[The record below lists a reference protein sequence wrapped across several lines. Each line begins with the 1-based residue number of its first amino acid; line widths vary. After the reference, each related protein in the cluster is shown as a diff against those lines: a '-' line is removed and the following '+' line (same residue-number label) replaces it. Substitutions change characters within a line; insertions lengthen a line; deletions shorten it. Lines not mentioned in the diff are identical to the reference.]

1 MDNRNG
7 SEKALNINKPYN
19 PASGDTKQ
27 MPFVTGGFDSLNARN
42 TYYKNGGANG
52 GSPSQYN
59 KNDRTLTG
67 DAPLFSRD
75 KNTSRESAKKSETR
89 YAGGAP
95 RENMRRENTKVVDA
109 PHKSG
114 GNNYS
119 GSPSNK
125 NGRKNEDRKPPKKK
139 KEHKGLTRFGIIFCS
154 ILLIGIVSVST
165 VGLYV
170 LKNTSDF
177 VNGDVAIDLD
187 EYKANQSQT
196 TIMYTL
202 DDDGNEIELI
212 RLHGE
217 ENRIW
222 VNLDEMPEN
231 LQNAF
236 IAIEDERFK
245 KHSGVDWR
253 RIISVMIVPENAGQ
267 GGSTITQQLIK
278 NLTGER
284 EVTYIRKFREIRN
297 ALNLEK
303 HYSKETILE
312 AYLNTLYLDAGC
324 YGVQTAS
331 EHYFGKNVSELNLA
345 ECACLAAITKAPRD
359 YDPIIN
365 PDNNEKRRNLC
376 LDKMYELGFIT
387 KEEYDEAKDYHIVF
401 TTDDDYVP
409 KEDDNDKENVN
420 SDGMID
426 VNENNAGGQEVQSYY
441 IDYVID
447 KVIDDLMK
455 TRSYSYNDAW
465 RLVYYG
471 GLKIHIA
478 VDLDIQHKLEDIYYN
493 RKGFP
498 NAKNSFG
505 ELVQSCMVI
514 MDYTGRVLGIV
525 GQAGP
530 KEGARSLDIATDS
543 KRSPGSSIKP
553 LSIYSLAIDSD
564 MYTWSY
570 PKVQNYGIML
580 NGERWPQNFGGDNGS
595 PYSYETIQ
603 RALAPSHNTVPAQI
617 LKKMGIDRSYE
628 WLTENMKMSI
638 DEDEKTYSSLAV
650 GGMAHGVYAIEMCA
664 AYTTFGTGGVYYEP
678 YCYYTVTNS
687 SNSVV
692 YLTHND
698 SGEQVMDEGTADV
711 MNKLLQTVTTDYD
724 GTGRNYRVTGFDMYA
739 KTGTTSDEKDRWFIG
754 ATPYYV
760 CAAWMGYSKHAEE
773 LDFTTNYCG
782 QLYQR
787 IMNDIHKNLPSKS
800 FEFSDDLVKMSYC
813 TRTGKIASSA
823 CPKAVGWYKA
833 DSIPPTCTSCGGS
846 SYQGGGGNS
855 GGSRHDN
862 GSTTKPDSTTRQ
874 SSTTGQS
881 QTTAAPAAQ
890 NRQDKNQDANNG
902 GD

>member
-1 MDNRNG
+1 MDDSNGGNRIPHNTNNNYNKSKQVGGRRPANSDAQSAPGKTDNERFNGKILFGENETGSNTAGSNPNRTGANSDRAYLNRNRAD
-7 SEKALNINKPYN
+7 SFNNAKLN
-19 PASGDTKQ
+19 PARTGSGAESSTVGRAKTPNESHDES
-27 MPFVTGGFDSLNARN
+27 G
-42 TYYKNGGANG
+42 NG
-52 GSPSQYN
+52 
-59 KNDRTLTG
+59 
-67 DAPLFSRD
+67 
-75 KNTSRESAKKSETR
+75 
-89 YAGGAP
+89 
-95 RENMRRENTKVVDA
+95 
-109 PHKSG
+109 HKS
-114 GNNYS
+114 
-119 GSPSNK
+119 
-125 NGRKNEDRKPPKKK
+125 PPKKK
-139 KEHKGLTRFGIIFCS
+139 RGEHKGLRRFGIIICS
-154 ILLIGIVSVST
+154 IFLVGLISVSS

-170 LKNTSDF
+170 LKNMSDF
-177 VNGDVAIDLD
+177 VNGEVAIDLD

-196 TIMYTL
+196 TILYTL
-202 DDDGNEIELI
+202 DDNGNEVELI

-222 VNLDEMPEN
+222 VDLDEIPKN

-236 IAIEDERFK
+236 IAIEDERFET
-245 KHSGVDWR
+245 HQGVDWR
-253 RIISVMIVPENAGQ
+253 RTISVIVLPSNEGQ

-284 EVTYIRKFREIRN
+284 DVTYIRKFREIMN

-345 ECACLAAITKAPRD
+345 ECACIAAITNAPRY

-365 PDNNEKRRNLC
+365 PENNKERRVMC
-376 LDKMYELGFIT
+376 LNYMLKQGYINQ
-387 KEEYDEAKDYHIVF
+387 EEYNEAIDFDLVF
-401 TTDDDYVP
+401 TTDEDYVP
-409 KEDDNDKENVN
+409 KEDDDKDKDKVN

-426 VNENNAGGQEVQSYY
+426 VNENNVGSDGEEVQSYY
-441 IDYVID
+441 VDYVIE
-447 KVIDDLMK
+447 KVIHDLMEGF
-455 TRSYSYNDAW
+455 SYSYNEAW

-471 GLKIHIA
+471 GLKIHVA

-498 NAKNSFG
+498 NAVNSYG
-505 ELVQSCMVI
+505 EQVQSCMVI

-525 GQAGP
+525 GQAGE
-530 KEGARSLDIATDS
+530 KVGARCLNIATDS

-570 PKVQNYGIML
+570 PKVQNYGIIVD
-580 NGERWPQNFGGDNGS
+580 GERWPFNFGGDPGS

-617 LKKMGIDRSYE
+617 LKEMGIDKSYE
-628 WLTENMKMSI
+628 WLTQKFKMSI
-638 DEDEKTYSSLAV
+638 DEEEKTYSSLAV
-650 GGMAHGVYAIEMCA
+650 GGMHTGVYALEMCA

-687 SNSVV
+687 SSSLV

-698 SGEQVMDEGTADV
+698 EGEQIMDTGSAEV

-724 GTGRNYRVTGFDMYA
+724 GTARNYRVTGFDMYA

-760 CAAWMGYSKHAEE
+760 CATWMGYSEHAEE
-773 LDFTTNYCG
+773 LSFSTNYCG
-782 QLYQR
+782 QLYQTV
-787 IMNDIHKNLPSKS
+787 MNDIHKNLPSKS
-800 FEFSDDLVKMSYC
+800 FEFSDEIVKMSYC
-813 TRTGKIASSA
+813 TRTGLIASSS
-823 CPKAVGWYKA
+823 CPSAVGWYKT
-833 DSIPPTCTSCGGS
+833 DSIPSTCTSC
-846 SYQGGGGNS
+846 S
-855 GGSRHDN
+855 GGYTPEN
-862 GSTTKPDSTTRQ
+862 NNTPE
-874 SSTTGQS
+874 
-881 QTTAAPAAQ
+881 TTAAQSTPTTQTPTTQPPQTQPPQTQPAAASPE
-890 NRQDKNQDANNG
+890 NNNG
-902 GD
+902 NDAD